1 MAAMIAFARILGF
14 GALCLA
20 SCGNRGGGSAVGP
33 PEPASID
40 MNGTW
45 AIAVVERSGS
55 SAPLPTPSPVGLPL
69 LPVVSGQAIEI
80 AAGAALAPD
89 HQPLF
94 LELGG
99 AIPQRYTNVAD
110 GRTFRLDIATAWT
123 TICASSLAMRASFSP
138 VDDDT
143 MIGFLEVQYASD
155 CAPSLLDHEPNGVFL
170 VQLVRMA
177 EPAAGITETR

>member
-1 MAAMIAFARILGF
+1 MAAMSAFARILGL

-20 SCGNRGGGSAVGP
+20 ACGNRGGDSAVGP

-45 AIAVVERSGS
+45 AIAAVERSGS

-69 LPVVSGQAIEI
+69 LPVVPGQAIDI
-80 AAGAALAPD
+80 AAGVALAPD
-89 HQPLF
+89 DQPLF

-99 AIPQRYTNVAD
+99 ATPQRYTNVAD
-110 GRTFRLDIATAWT
+110 GRTFRLDLATAWT
-123 TICASSLAMRASFSP
+123 TSCASSLELRASFSP

-155 CAPSLLDHEPNGVFL
+155 CVPSLLDHEPNGVFL

-177 EPAAGITETR
+177 VPASATAQTR

>member
-1 MAAMIAFARILGF
+1 MPYIDGF
-14 GALCLA
+14 
-20 SCGNRGGGSAVGP
+20 V
-33 PEPASID
+33 
-40 MNGTW
+40 
-45 AIAVVERSGS
+45 IAV
-55 SAPLPTPSPVGLPL
+55 PTANK
-69 LPVVSGQAIEI
+69 QAFI
-80 AAGAALAPD
+80 D
-89 HQPLF
+89 HARHFDALF